1 MRIFFRRRIL
11 LASRLMVISSFAAGV
26 VGRARV
32 TGPGKEA
39 ASRDGEGERLPSIS
53 GRKET

>member
-1 MRIFFRRRIL
+1 
-11 LASRLMVISSFAAGV
+11 MVISSFAAGV